1 MHAYVSVCVWFV
13 SFFSRLIFLQF
24 KIGLLWSMS
33 SVFRF
38 RWKACC
44 FVLFMIK
51 SQVYLLY
58 GLHIKVTIDYS
69 KNTFFFLCSVLSPF
83 CKLRIKAF
91 NREVRKGGK
100 HWVGQ
105 KEVRK
110 ENNFKIELPVQN
122 TLTHF
127 GLAWDKF
134 SFLY

>member
-1 MHAYVSVCVWFV
+1 MHAYVSVCVVLFV
-13 SFFSRLIFLQF
+13 SFFPRLIILQF

-69 KNTFFFLCSVLSPF
+69 KNTFFFFALCFLRSANSELRLS
-83 CKLRIKAF
+83 
-91 NREVRKGGK
+91 
-100 HWVGQ
+100 
-105 KEVRK
+105 
-110 ENNFKIELPVQN
+110 IEKWGRGVN
-122 TLTHF
+122 I
-127 GLAWDKF
+127 GLAKRKYEKKTISKLNYPCKTLWRILD
-134 SFLY
+134 